1 MPMPEGVLVYTG
13 KLGERAR
20 ARAWAFA
27 SASVRKVV
35 GRVEGDGA
43 GEWMEVSSWCV
54 VRVM

>member
-1 MPMPEGVLVYTG
+1 MPEGVLVYTG